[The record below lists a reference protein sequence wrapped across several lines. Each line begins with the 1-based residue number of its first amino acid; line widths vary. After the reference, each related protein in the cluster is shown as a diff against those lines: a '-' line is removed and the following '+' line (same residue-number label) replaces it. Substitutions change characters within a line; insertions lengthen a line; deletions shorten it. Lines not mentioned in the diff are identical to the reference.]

1 MGSPTGREAHGDG
14 ILAVPKSDGCNGMTQ
29 TDCNVCRWLADHRP
43 GDPVR
48 GRVGEGEQAIRW
60 PVAVRYARCGEPK
73 QSWSSFVSAGE
84 LIDIE
89 RVRRVTHRVN
99 CLLRR
104 PEFKADDSEA
114 NDLPRPERAREQ
126 EPVCKAGSIRR
137 RVGYGPAT
145 PARYGESCIA

>member
-1 MGSPTGREAHGDG
+1 MC
-14 ILAVPKSDGCNGMTQ
+14 VK
-29 TDCNVCRWLADHRP
+29 
-43 GDPVR
+43 
-48 GRVGEGEQAIRW
+48 
-60 PVAVRYARCGEPK
+60 VAGEP
-73 QSWSSFVSAGE
+73 
-84 LIDIE
+84 LDIE

-114 NDLPRPERAREQ
+114 NDLPKPERAREQ

-145 PARYGESCIA
+145 PARYGESGLPEAQCPAVERHTRR